1 MKKLDNLLK
10 DYFEQHGDIP
20 MWLIYSYGEKE
31 SIKILK
37 NRRGRK
43 IALKKRVPGVVD
55 GEEFVYVD

>member
-1 MKKLDNLLK
+1 
-10 DYFEQHGDIP
+10 

-43 IALKKRVPGVVD
+43 IAIKKRAPGVID
-55 GEEFVYVD
+55 GEEFIYVD